1 MNEKYLRLL
10 EENGK
15 KGKYMTNPKNMRTMT
30 ISPLLIF
37 EFGQT
42 SSSDV
47 ASYWRMLRPFPPLCR
62 PAWRSWYRTLMTVL
76 VTFSHNCSFS
86 WKFEIA
92 GQNSYWDIKD
102 FWLVFLKFWDYI
114 LTLLLHTGLSSSPNQ
129 SSHSACLA
137 SCACAAEKSVVVSS
151 NSSAETSAVQC
162 VCDIRD
168 QSIITLG
175 EFFLSVSRARS
186 RF

>member
-92 GQNSYWDIKD
+92 GQNSLWDNKD
-102 FWLVFLKFWDYI
+102 FWIVISLNFEITFW
-114 LTLLLHTGLSSSPNQ
+114 LSSSIQ
-129 SSHSACLA
+129 DSVALQISHLTQLVWRAALA
-137 SCACAAEKSVVVSS
+137 RLR
-151 NSSAETSAVQC
+151 TQ
-162 VCDIRD
+162 
-168 QSIITLG
+168 LW
-175 EFFLSVSRARS
+175 
-186 RF
+186 